1 MKKTYFTPL
10 LEVEQVRVERN
21 FTASPWYNKKGEGDF
36 EFEIEE
42 QDEET
47 WG

>member
-21 FTASPWYNKKGEGDF
+21 FTASPWYQKGGQGNFTYIVEEED
-36 EFEIEE
+36 EFE
-42 QDEET
+42 
-47 WG
+47 